1 MRRLMAVLAVM
12 FSTGAAVPAH
22 ADVVHFS
29 FDGLLQSGGT
39 ILGTVT
45 GDIYGLTANG
55 ANQQATD
62 IVVTSYPTTV
72 TMGSA
77 PDGFGGTVPVPFQM
91 TNAAPA
97 PLDIF
102 SNAGIAF
109 NSFTLVGGVVTA
121 ASFYAD
127 NNSTTGNPYRSFW
140 LNAYG
145 YNVFSDYN
153 ANPDPSDPNTHC
165 DLTGCH
171 SGGAVES
178 FGFSGVTYS
187 TVQAVPEPDTYA
199 MLLAGLGMIGFM
211 ARRNMNFR
219 A

>member
-1 MRRLMAVLAVM
+1 MRKFVAALSVI
-12 FSTGAAVPAH
+12 FSIGAAVPAH

-45 GDIYGLTANG
+45 GDIYGLAADG
-55 ANQQATD
+55 ANQQASK
-62 IVVTSYPTTV
+62 IVITSFPTAV

-77 PDGFGGTVPVPFQM
+77 PDGFGGEVPTPFQM

-102 SNAGIAF
+102 ANSTISI
-109 NSFTLVGGVVTA
+109 NSFTLVNGVLTDA
-121 ASFYAD
+121 TFYSYS
-127 NNSTTGNPYRSFW
+127 NSANGNPYSSFW
-140 LNAYG
+140 LNAFG
-145 YNVFSDYN
+145 YNIFSDYDS
-153 ANPDPSDPNTHC
+153 NPDPSNPNTHC
-165 DLTGCH
+165 NLTGCH

-187 TVQAVPEPDTYA
+187 TLQPVPEPDTYA

-211 ARRNMNFR
+211 ARRKSR
-219 A
+219 LSA